1 MGELSGWYEGE
12 NGAIQFY
19 VQTKEGED
27 MVDALG
33 QMYAKDPDFGDTDME
48 VDYDG
53 EDVTTEVYGIM
64 KQVKFIKIM
73 GGSGDG

>member
-1 MGELSGWYEGE
+1 
-12 NGAIQFY
+12 
-19 VQTKEGED
+19 
-27 MVDALG
+27 
-33 QMYAKDPDFGDTDME
+33 ME

-53 EDVTTEVYGIM
+53 EDVTAEVYGIM

>member
-19 VQTKEGED
+19 VQTKDDQD

-33 QMYAKDPDFGDTDME
+33 QMYASDPDFGFTDME

-53 EDVTTEVYGIM
+53 EDVTSAAYEIM
-64 KQVKFIKIM
+64 KHVKFIKLM
-73 GGSGDG
+73 GGNSDG